1 MRLFL
6 RLLRFEVNLAADL
19 SSERRSCPQSPS
31 VKHQFRLLFFFLPSK
46 FPPPPNGSFDRFCLF
61 LNSRRLMKKKEKEK
75 ENSHFCHVGADRP
88 RTRDPCVLTAASGFT
103 SRIKK
108 NLQQESFL
116 PACSPQMDKPP
127 RSFPAAFPPAPPFHF
142 IKF

>member
-1 MRLFL
+1 MCLFL

-19 SSERRSCPQSPS
+19 SSERRSCPRSPS
-31 VKHQFRLLFFFLPSK
+31 VRHQFRLLFFFLPSK
-46 FPPPPNGSFDRFCLF
+46 FFPPNGSFDRFCLF
-61 LNSRRLMKKKEKEK
+61 LHSRRLMKKKKRKNRKQPLLSRRSGSPEDAGP
-75 ENSHFCHVGADRP
+75 H
-88 RTRDPCVLTAASGFT
+88 VLTAASGFT